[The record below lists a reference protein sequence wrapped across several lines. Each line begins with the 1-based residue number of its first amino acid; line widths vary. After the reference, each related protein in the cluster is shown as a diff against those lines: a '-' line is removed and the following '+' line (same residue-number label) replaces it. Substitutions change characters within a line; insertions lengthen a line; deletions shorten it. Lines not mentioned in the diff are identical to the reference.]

1 MSTHL
6 VKHQKITK
14 RQIKEDPLVTAA
26 FKATAFWEVHG
37 TKILIGVGAVVLV
50 CVLAFFMMQARTKA
64 EAEASGDLFR
74 ASLSVANGDYQSAA
88 PMLQQIVSEQ
98 PGTNAARDAMLYL
111 GDAQM
116 ATSKPAE
123 AATSYRK
130 YIEKAGGDK
139 ERARIGY
146 FALGTALEDSK
157 QYVQAAEAY
166 ANAVTR
172 SSNDNDRGRAM
183 HGEAR
188 SYVRASQVP
197 KAIEVY
203 TAITRLP
210 AAEQPLQDAAKA
222 KLGELQGG
230 GATASAPAAPAA
242 TPATP

>member
-1 MSTHL
+1 LKFLIMNRGVIIPIRARNST
-6 VKHQKITK
+6 I
-14 RQIKEDPLVTAA
+14 
-26 FKATAFWEVHG
+26 
-37 TKILIGVGAVVLV
+37 VGSSNV
-50 CVLAFFMMQARTKA
+50 MPI
-64 EAEASGDLFR
+64 AS
-74 ASLSVANGDYQSAA
+74 
-88 PMLQQIVSEQ
+88 
-98 PGTNAARDAMLYL
+98 
-111 GDAQM
+111 
-116 ATSKPAE
+116 TS
-123 AATSYRK
+123 RK